1 MWMNEHDVEETFDRL
16 SSAHPALPNLTH
28 AASVL
33 DALVAWTNS
42 NSDGWP
48 YWKKPAQ
55 AASKLMAALH
65 ERDYAIRFG
74 RNRDGSELVDLTN
87 AELVQVLRPIKA
99 FLTRQNI
106 DHNADLPWAAILPAA

>member
-16 SSAHPALPNLTH
+16 SSARPAMPNLTT

-48 YWKKPAQ
+48 YWKKPANA
-55 AASKLMAALH
+55 AASLMNALH

-74 RNRDGSELVDLTN
+74 HHRDGSELTDITA
-87 AELVQVLRPIKA
+87 AELTQVLRPIKA
-99 FLTRQNI
+99 FLTKQKI
-106 DHNADLPWAAILPAA
+106 DWNADLPWAAILPAA